1 MSQFQ
6 SFFKEYACFKHFC
19 VPIACIR
26 VFFARMCLKRKSEK
40 TKIARP
46 KINNQKCP
54 PCGRTSNYRKSWAP
68 RPQQLET
75 PRLQKKSLSPT
86 LVQPTS
92 WRWYVSCIRACA
104 KLRNTRGVFFACF
117 VADCDGLLFA
127 DSCSWMLDQLSVEKS
142 TIDCPKRPRRTRL
155 AVHLACWVTRT
166 SKRWKSSEKYEKRDK
181 NRHLKS
187 SLIYSSFSFFF
198 FSFFVQEGHFWKRSE
213 TRSEFFA

>member
-1 MSQFQ
+1 MRICHSIPQQGFRSICSHIQ
-6 SFFKEYACFKHFC
+6 PSF
-19 VPIACIR
+19 
-26 VFFARMCLKRKSEK
+26 FFARMCLKRKSEK
-40 TKIARP
+40 IKIARP
-46 KINNQKCP
+46 KINNKKCP

-92 WRWYVSCIRACA
+92 WRWYLSCIRACA

-166 SKRWKSSEKYEKRDK
+166 SKRWRVAPLLRFLHKRWKSCPSSHSPSHASK
-181 NRHLKS
+181 N
-187 SLIYSSFSFFF
+187 
-198 FSFFVQEGHFWKRSE
+198 
-213 TRSEFFA
+213 

>member
-1 MSQFQ
+1 MFFSRLAQ
-6 SFFKEYACFKHFC
+6 SALSSGRSSFLVVLFFRLHSVFSICRSIFGCTFP
-19 VPIACIR
+19 VR
-26 VFFARMCLKRKSEK
+26 FSFSFFARMCLKRKSEK

-75 PRLQKKSLSPT
+75 PRLRKKSLSPT

-92 WRWYVSCIRACA
+92 WHWYLSCIRACA

-127 DSCSWMLDQLSVEKS
+127 DSCS
-142 TIDCPKRPRRTRL
+142 
-155 AVHLACWVTRT
+155 
-166 SKRWKSSEKYEKRDK
+166 
-181 NRHLKS
+181 
-187 SLIYSSFSFFF
+187 
-198 FSFFVQEGHFWKRSE
+198 
-213 TRSEFFA
+213 